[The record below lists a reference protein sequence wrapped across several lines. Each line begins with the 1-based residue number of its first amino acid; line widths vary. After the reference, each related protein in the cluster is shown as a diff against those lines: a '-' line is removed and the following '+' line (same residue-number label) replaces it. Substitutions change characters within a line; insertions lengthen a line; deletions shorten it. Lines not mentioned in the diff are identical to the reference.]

1 MTLEEALQQ
10 LHDAE
15 FDEMILEQIRVDG
28 IGSEIVQE
36 AENDDQH
43 QIRLLNLLE
52 FLRA

>member
-1 MTLEEALQQ
+1 MTLEAALQQ
-10 LHDAE
+10 LREVE

-36 AENDDQH
+36 AELDDQQ
-43 QIRLLNLLE
+43 QIRLMNLLE